1 MDWANGAADDRAD
14 RLRLEAINQCMDL
27 VPNAPR
33 RWRTALE
40 FHARNLSHGLT
51 VWYSPVLP
59 ATREERDVLILEAR
73 NKLLNELRRKDLIG

>member
-14 RLRLEAINQCMDL
+14 RLRLEGINQCMDSC
-27 VPNAPR
+27 PTRRTAGAR
-33 RWRTALE
+33 RWSSTRATS
-40 FHARNLSHGLT
+40 HAHMT